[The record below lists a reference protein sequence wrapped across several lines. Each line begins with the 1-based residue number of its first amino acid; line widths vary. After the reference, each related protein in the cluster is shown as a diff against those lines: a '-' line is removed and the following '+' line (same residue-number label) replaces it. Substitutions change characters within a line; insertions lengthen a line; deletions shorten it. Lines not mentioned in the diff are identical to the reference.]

1 MKKLFAL
8 ALVVLMVCSL
18 AACASGPSAG
28 SNAPGNIDLFGTTAA
43 GNDNPNS
50 GGNTTV
56 VPGGNF
62 SLTKDSKNVY
72 LLNTDEFSFL
82 VENIEVDVNSYYV
95 ATMEIKAENKTEDKE
110 VTFSIENA
118 TIDNLMAYGSYYKTL
133 KDGDISSDDIEFSF
147 PSFPDSVDYGA
158 EDAYS
163 VSFTFLARDNNY
175 NTILEMPV
183 TIYTKGEGVTKPFER
198 EALPTDKVI
207 YNENGV
213 KVTYIGMDDS
223 YGLGEAFFCVENT
236 GDVKIYTSF
245 KDNKINGKDADDLY
259 FSATVYPG
267 AKAFSY
273 IFIGDSALEDIG
285 IKELSEV
292 KELSFTLD
300 VTDYD
305 SYEEIA
311 NEKVTIEIK

>member
-43 GNDNPNS
+43 ENNNANS

-56 VPGGNF
+56 VSGDSA

-82 VENIEVDVNSYYV
+82 VENVEVDVDSYYI
-95 ATMEIKAENKTEDKE
+95 ATMEIKAENKTEDE
-110 VTFSIENA
+110 GVTFSIENT
-118 TIDNLMAYGSYYKTL
+118 TIDNIMAYGSYYKNL
-133 KDGDISSDDIEFSF
+133 KGGDISSEDIEFSF
-147 PSFPDSVDYGA
+147 PSFPDSVDYGS

-163 VSFTFLARDNNY
+163 ISFTFLARDDNY
-175 NTILEMPV
+175 NTILELPV
-183 TIYTKGEGVTKPFER
+183 TIYTKGEGVTKPYER
-198 EALPTDKVI
+198 ESLPTDKVI
-207 YNENGV
+207 YNENGI
-213 KVTYIGMDDS
+213 KLTYIGLDDS
-223 YGLGEAFFCVENT
+223 YGLGEAFFCLENT
-236 GDVKIYTSF
+236 GNFETYASF
-245 KDNKINGKDADDLY
+245 TDTKINGKDADLY
-259 FSATVYPG
+259 FSSTAYPG

-273 IFIGDSALEDIG
+273 IFIGDSALEDVG
-285 IKELSEV
+285 LKELAEV

-300 VTDYD
+300 ITDYD